1 MKSRTL
7 TIIITAVAVCLGVA
21 AFWIYYLNK
30 QASTLGT
37 TVPDK
42 AIAEQSSQAEP
53 NPPAATDTTE
63 PKDDTTSDS
72 SPEPPSPEAV
82 TEPQPQPEPEPQPAP
97 AAEQQ
102 KELPDMSG
110 RQGAQNLATA
120 IHEALTASSEEECLA
135 IIAQLE
141 EKGLLS
147 KEDAE
152 ALRTWVKENKATRVE
167 AVGSFTKDG
176 KKITRYR
183 IVGDKGKDLL
193 LDLEEPSDKAA
204 PWKLSKLTP
213 VASNEEGLV
222 VDDHDS
228 LQVAEGFIDAV
239 KRGDMVKARSYV
251 TGKNVSDVTVAG
263 LCMVFAE
270 GGYKLRDQQPIRNS
284 FENEQSSAYL
294 IYLQAEGQKQYANV
308 GVEMQKG
315 SADAWQVSAVALGS
329 LLSNYEQTADA
340 EGGRYFPLVKNP
352 QGGDSLALFFAF
364 DDSSLTPRSLRQL
377 GIVAALLKEGNRHLD
392 ISGHTDDVGD
402 TRYNEKLSLRRAEA
416 VKEALIGFGVTP
428 EQISTKG
435 MGMRQPRR
443 SYAAKEE
450 VVAPTNEEQL
460 ETMRAENRR
469 AEIYLDFK

>member
-7 TIIITAVAVCLGVA
+7 TIIITAVVVCLGVA
-21 AFWIYYLNK
+21 ATWMFFLKDY
-30 QASTLGT
+30 ASSLITR
-37 TVPDK
+37 VPEK
-42 AIAEQSSQAEP
+42 PAVEQTAQPEP
-53 NPPAATDTTE
+53 APPAPPAEEPSPASDESTSSDATPQPPTPE
-63 PKDDTTSDS
+63 PKVEPTP
-72 SPEPPSPEAV
+72 SPEPKS
-82 TEPQPQPEPEPQPAP
+82 
-97 AAEQQ
+97 
-102 KELPDMSG
+102 ELPEMSG
-110 RQGAQNLATA
+110 RQGAQNLATT
-120 IHEALTASSEEECLA
+120 IHGALAGGADECLA
-135 IIAQLE
+135 TIAALE

-147 KEDAE
+147 KEDAD

-183 IVGDKGKDLL
+183 IVGDKGQDLL

-204 PWKLSKLTP
+204 PWTLSKITP
-213 VASNEEGLV
+213 VASTKEGLV

-270 GGYKLRDQQPIRNS
+270 GGYKLREQQPIRNS
-284 FENEQSSAYL
+284 FENEKSSAYL
-294 IYLQAEGQKQYANV
+294 IFLQADGQKQFANV

-315 SADAWQVSAVALGS
+315 KDEAWQVSAVALGS

-377 GIVAALLKEGNRHLD
+377 GIVAALLKEGNRNLD

-402 TRYNEKLSLRRAEA
+402 ARYNEKLSLRRADA

-443 SYAAKEE
+443 SYAQKEE
-450 VVAPTNEEQL
+450 VVQPSNEEQL

>member
-1 MKSRTL
+1 
-7 TIIITAVAVCLGVA
+7 
-21 AFWIYYLNK
+21 
-30 QASTLGT
+30 
-37 TVPDK
+37 
-42 AIAEQSSQAEP
+42 
-53 NPPAATDTTE
+53 
-63 PKDDTTSDS
+63 
-72 SPEPPSPEAV
+72 SPEPPAEPAPKV
-82 TEPQPQPEPEPQPAP
+82 EPQEQAQPESALPE
-97 AAEQQ
+97 
-102 KELPDMSG
+102 MTG
-110 RQGAQNLATA
+110 RQGANTLAQT
-120 IHEALTASSEEECLA
+120 IHGALAGDAEECLA
-135 IIAQLE
+135 TIAKLE
-141 EKGLLS
+141 EQGLLS
-147 KEDAE
+147 KEDAQ
-152 ALRTWVKENKATRVE
+152 ALRNWVKENKATRVE
-167 AVGSFTKDG
+167 AVGSMTKDG

-193 LDLEEPSDKAA
+193 LDLEEPADKAT
-204 PWKLSKLTP
+204 PWKLAQLTP
-213 VASNEEGLV
+213 VASNKEGLV

-270 GGYKLRDQQPIRNS
+270 GGYQLRDRQPIRNS

-294 IYLQAEGQKQYANV
+294 IFLQADGQKQYANV
-308 GVEMQKG
+308 GVEMQK
-315 SADAWQVSAVALGS
+315 SAADAWQVSAVALGS

-377 GIVAALLKEGNRHLD
+377 GIVAALLKDGQRKLD
-392 ISGHTDDVGD
+392 ISGHTDDIGNAG
-402 TRYNEKLSLRRAEA
+402 YNEKLSLRRAEA
-416 VKEALIGFGVTP
+416 VKAALIDLGVAP
-428 EQISTKG
+428 EQISTTG

-443 SYAAKEE
+443 SYADTAEPT
-450 VVAPTNEEQL
+450 APTNEEQL

>member
-1 MKSRTL
+1 MKSRALTL
-7 TIIITAVAVCLGVA
+7 IITAVVVALGVG
-21 AFWIYYLNK
+21 AFWIFYLNK
-30 QASTLGT
+30 AANSLITV
-37 TVPDK
+37 VPDK
-42 AIAEQSSQAEP
+42 PAVEQTTSSEP
-53 NPPAATDTTE
+53 APPAPAEDPSSNTPEVTPVE
-63 PKDDTTSDS
+63 P
-72 SPEPPSPEAV
+72 SPEPPAPEPSPEPKA
-82 TEPQPQPEPEPQPAP
+82 EPALPE
-97 AAEQQ
+97 
-102 KELPDMSG
+102 MSG
-110 RQGAQNLATA
+110 RDGAHKLAQT
-120 IHEALTASSEEECLA
+120 IHGALAGGEDDCLTT
-135 IIAQLE
+135 IAKLE

-183 IVGDKGKDLL
+183 IVGDKGQDLL
-193 LDLEEPSDKAA
+193 LDLEEPTDKAE
-204 PWKLSKLTP
+204 PWKLSQITP
-213 VASNEEGLV
+213 VASNKTGLI

-239 KRGDMVKARSYV
+239 RRGDMVKARSYV

-270 GGYKLRDQQPIRNS
+270 GGYKLREQQPIRNS
-284 FENEQSSAYL
+284 FENDKSSAYL
-294 IYLQAEGQKQYANV
+294 IYLQAEGQRQYANV

-315 SADAWQVSAVALGS
+315 NGDAWQVSAVALGS
-329 LLSNYEQTADA
+329 LLSNYEQSAGA

-377 GIVAALLKEGNRHLD
+377 GIVAALLKEGDRKLD
-392 ISGHTDDVGD
+392 ISGHTDDVGNE
-402 TRYNEKLSLRRAEA
+402 RYNEQLSMRRANA
-416 VKEALIGFGVTP
+416 VKEALVSLGVDTDK
-428 EQISTKG
+428 ISTTA

-443 SYAAKEE
+443 SYAEKDEIVE
-450 VVAPTNEEQL
+450 PTNEEQL
-460 ETMRAENRR
+460 ETLRAENRR